1 MSDITPSIN
10 YPGYLALMD
19 PQPKNKQTYIEHM
32 QGYKNQWSETISQ
45 NQIEFQR
52 TTNTTCST
60 LTRVNHQF
68 ILLLEI

>member
-32 QGYKNQWSETISQ
+32 QVT
-45 NQIEFQR
+45 R
-52 TTNTTCST
+52 TNGVK
-60 LTRVNHQF
+60 L
-68 ILLLEI
+68 